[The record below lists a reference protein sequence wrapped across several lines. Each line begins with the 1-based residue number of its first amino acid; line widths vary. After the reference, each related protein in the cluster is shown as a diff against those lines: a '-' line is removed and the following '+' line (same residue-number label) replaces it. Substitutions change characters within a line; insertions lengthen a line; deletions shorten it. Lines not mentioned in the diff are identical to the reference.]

1 MSWLCQ
7 ALGVSHSG
15 YYAAQRRP
23 PSPRAQANQALI
35 VRMRALHTTNEEAYG
50 AIKLW
55 QALRA
60 EGVACGRHRVAR
72 LRRAAGLETRR
83 HRRWRLTAEARH
95 SIPIAPN
102 WLNRQFQVAQPNR
115 VWMGD
120 ITGVPTRTGWLFVA
134 VLLDAYS
141 RRVVGWAM
149 HERMTEAL
157 VLDALRMALTHRQ
170 PQSGLLH
177 HTDQGRQYMGT
188 TYQQQVA
195 AAGMVGSMSRKGN
208 CHDNAV
214 VESFFS
220 SLKNEVTHH
229 RRYQTREEARAEIFY
244 YIEVFYNR
252 RRLHQTLG
260 YVSPVVYEARR
271 DP

>member
-1 MSWLCQ
+1 VNWLCQ
-7 ALGVSHSG
+7 AVGVSRSG
-15 YYAAQRRP
+15 YYAARQRP
-23 PSPRAQANQALI
+23 PSPRAQGNQAL
-35 VRMRALHTTNEEAYG
+35 VARMRVLHAAHEEAYG

-55 QALRA
+55 QALRD

-83 HRRWRLTAEARH
+83 RRRWRLTAEARH
-95 SIPIAPN
+95 NIAVAPN
-102 WLNRQFQVAQPNR
+102 RLNRQFQVAQPNR

-120 ITGVPTRTGWLFVA
+120 ITGVPTRAGWLFLA

-149 HERMTEAL
+149 DERMTEAL
-157 VLDALRMALTHRQ
+157 VLGALQMALTHRQ
-170 PQSGLLH
+170 PRPGLLH
-177 HTDQGRQYMGT
+177 HTDQGRQYTGT
-188 TYQQQVA
+188 AYQQQVA
-195 AAGMVGSMSRKGN
+195 QAGMIGSMSRKGN
-208 CHDNAV
+208 CYDNAV

-229 RRYQTREEARAEIFY
+229 RRYQTREEARAEIFH
-244 YIEVFYNR
+244 YIELFYNR

-260 YVSPVVYEARR
+260 YVSPVAYEARR